1 MKKYIAEVLG
11 TFTLVLLGTMTAV
24 LTSGNI
30 IATALAFGLA
40 VVAMAYAV
48 GGISGGHF
56 NPAVSVAQAI
66 RKKISW
72 MDFLLYFVSQ
82 LVGAVLASLLLFV
95 ILGDQAVAS
104 GLGANGI
111 GALFA
116 AKDLGWLV
124 ALLVELVLTFIFVL
138 AIIGITN
145 DESRA
150 PLAGLLI
157 GVVLVGIVIAGFTV
171 TGTSVNPVRSL
182 APALFVGGD
191 ALKHVWIFLVGPLL
205 GGALAGVVGNF
216 LLTDDH

>member
-24 LTSGNI
+24 LTGGNV

-56 NPAVSVAQAI
+56 NPAVSLAQFL
-66 RKKISW
+66 RKKVSVT
-72 MDFLLYFVSQ
+72 DFLLYVVSQ
-82 LVGAVLASLLLFV
+82 LVGAILASLLLFV
-95 ILGDQAVAS
+95 ILGDQAKAS
-104 GLGANGI
+104 GMGANGI

-150 PLAGLLI
+150 PIAGLLI
-157 GVVLVGIVIAGFTV
+157 GLVLVGIVVAGFGV
-171 TGTSVNPVRSL
+171 TGTSVNPARSL

-191 ALKHVWIFLVGPLL
+191 AIKDVWIFLVGPLL
-205 GGALAGVVGNF
+205 GGALAGLAGNF
-216 LLTDDH
+216 LYAEE